1 MKTLDYIQLDKQKVE
16 NVINGLQQLLADF
29 QVQFDKVTT
38 KK

>member
-29 QVQFDKVTT
+29 QVYYNR
-38 KK
+38 

>member
-29 QVQFDKVTT
+29 KFIIQT
-38 KK
+38 

>member
-29 QVQFDKVTT
+29 QVYYTT
-38 KK
+38 L